1 MASRAENKIDRHVGL
16 RLRSLRELNGL
27 SQKGLAK
34 KLGVS
39 FQQVQKYESGAN
51 RLSASKLWVASWA
64 LKVEPSYFFEGLGTN
79 RQMIE
84 ADDPYQARSRINL
97 IDAFAKV
104 DDRAVR
110 NNIIKLTR
118 AIGQS
123 KPKRARKKLKRSGPK
138 RTQR

>member
-1 MASRAENKIDRHVGL
+1 MASRAENEIDRHVGL

-27 SQKGLAK
+27 NQKGLAK

-51 RLSASKLWVASWA
+51 RLSASKLWVASRA
-64 LKVEPSYFFEGLGTN
+64 LKVGPSYFFEGLGTD

-84 ADDPYQARSRINL
+84 ADDSYQAHSRITL
-97 IDAFAKV
+97 INAFAKV

-110 NNIIKLTR
+110 SNIVNLTR

-123 KPKRARKKLKRSGPK
+123 KPKRAR
-138 RTQR
+138 